1 MTSLSTAS
9 LSTASLSALI
19 GAAGA
24 GVAAG
29 LINAVAG
36 GGSLLSFPVL
46 TGLGL
51 PALIANTTNS
61 VALSPGYG
69 GAALAQRR
77 DLSGQGGRLARLLPV
92 AALGGLLGG
101 LLLLHSGERLFRA
114 LVPWLILLGSL
125 LLALQEPLRNRL
137 QGWLQQRETSRAAT
151 HDHRGAPAGGGGQSG
166 EPSAPGRSHPSGP
179 GHPARM
185 GGDGEGARGDAAA
198 PSCGRRQRGP
208 LQRSRRGLA
217 EALSLPAVLLASLYG
232 GYFGAGQSVILL
244 AVLGICLQDS
254 LPRLNGLKQA
264 IALAANLSAAL
275 LFIVLGRVDWP
286 LAAALGLGSLLGGA
300 LGGRLVGR
308 LDPGLLRGLV
318 VTGGVL
324 IALLFLVR
332 G

>member
-1 MTSLSTAS
+1 MPSFA
-9 LSTASLSALI
+9 ALI
-19 GAAGA
+19 GAAAA
-24 GVAAG
+24 GMGAG

-36 GGSLLSFPVL
+36 GGSLLSFPLL

-69 GAALAQRR
+69 GAAWAQRR
-77 DLSGQGGRLARLLPV
+77 DLAGQGGRLVLLLPV

-101 LLLLHSGERLFRA
+101 LLLLHSGERLFRS

-137 QGWLQQRETSRAAT
+137 QQRLGRLRPGGPSA
-151 HDHRGAPAGGGGQSG
+151 DGDGAP
-166 EPSAPGRSHPSGP
+166 
-179 GHPARM
+179 
-185 GGDGEGARGDAAA
+185 GGDRLPA
-198 PSCGRRQRGP
+198 CGRRAGGWRRWGRWRGGG
-208 LQRSRRGLA
+208 RGLA
-217 EALSLPAVLLASLYG
+217 EALSLPPVLLASLYG

-275 LFIVLGRVDWP
+275 LFVALGRVDWS

-300 LGGRLVGR
+300 LGGRLVGH
-308 LDPGLLRGLV
+308 LDPALLRGLV
-318 VTGGVL
+318 VTGGVI
-324 IALLFLVR
+324 IALLFLLR